1 MCLIIFAL
9 QQHKDYPLVVIANRD
24 EFYARPTRSA
34 HWWDDDP
41 NIFAGR
47 DLSAE
52 GAWLGVSR
60 QGRFAAVTNFREP
73 GAMSPGEL
81 SRGNLTRGFLQSELP
96 VEDFLNRLQP
106 DFESYSGFNLLLGDG
121 SGLWFASN
129 RGQNITRVSP
139 GFYGVS
145 NGRFDE
151 AWPKL
156 ESGKRALRQAVCA
169 DNDSDSL
176 MEILTDEQQADDDL
190 LPETGVSVEFE
201 RLLSS
206 RFIRS
211 TDYGTRASTLVRYTR
226 QGNIEFT
233 EKNFDAGGCIESP
246 VEESFNFRET

>member
-1 MCLIIFAL
+1 MCLILFAL

-47 DLSAE
+47 DLTAE
-52 GAWLGVSR
+52 GAWLGVNR

-81 SRGNLTRGFLQSELP
+81 SRGRLTRGFLQSELP
-96 VEDFLNRLQP
+96 AENFLNQLQP

-121 SGLWFASN
+121 SDLWFASN
-129 RGQNITRVSP
+129 RGQDITRISP
-139 GFYGVS
+139 GFYGIS

-156 ESGKRALRQAVCA
+156 ESGKQALRQAVSDGKGSDRLMQILA
-169 DNDSDSL
+169 DG
-176 MEILTDEQQADDDL
+176 QQADDDF
-190 LPETGVSVEFE
+190 LPETGVTVEIE

-211 TDYGTRASTLVRYTR
+211 EDYGTRASTLVRYTT

-233 EKNFDAGGCIESP
+233 EKSFDASGSTGQPIE
-246 VEESFNFRET
+246 ECFNFQET